1 MADAAISG
9 GGEME
14 LEQQQ
19 RPEKSGAGLLGAES
33 NRAGAAEDA
42 TQNGGRSEG
51 SGAGEALLVAAVAA
65 EDKGPPNLSITSGSQ
80 RRSSVSAAPEQ
91 QQPPPSDALG
101 GSPPLPK
108 PPEDVPVR
116 RNFQIP
122 RKSREKKGC
131 AFPFPPFSLSLLSS
145 SYSLGRIFMCLTQLH
160 VKSCGCVG
168 GCGMARTDEAARD
181 IFSGIREA
189 STFFFLPTPP
199 SFLFHFYFVTRR
211 NKSNQLSLNF
221 RPMP

>member
-51 SGAGEALLVAAVAA
+51 SGGGEALLVAAVAA

-80 RRSSVSAAPEQ
+80 RRSSVSAAPEQQQ

-131 AFPFPPFSLSLLSS
+131 AFPFPPFSPSFLSS
-145 SYSLGRIFMCLTQLH
+145 SYSLGRIFMRLTQLH
-160 VKSCGCVG
+160 VKFCGCIG
-168 GCGMARTDEAARD
+168 GCGMPRTDEAARD
-181 IFSGIREA
+181 MFSGIRQA
-189 STFFFLPTPP
+189 STFFFLPTAPFFP
-199 SFLFHFYFVTRR
+199 IFILSQGGT
-211 NKSNQLSLNF
+211 NQTNSA
-221 RPMP
+221 